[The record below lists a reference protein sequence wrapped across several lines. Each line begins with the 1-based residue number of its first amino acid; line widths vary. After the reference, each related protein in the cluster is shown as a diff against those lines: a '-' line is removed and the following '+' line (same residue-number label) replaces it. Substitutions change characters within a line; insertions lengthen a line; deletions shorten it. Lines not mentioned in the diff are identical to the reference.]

1 MSSFEYDKIADSEDA
16 EKLKQILTQC
26 FIGSS
31 EEEEKY
37 FQIVGLENFRI
48 IRQNGEIA
56 GGLAIIPFSQWW
68 GGECIQMAGIAAVGI
83 APEYRGSGAAL
94 ALMQNTIRE
103 IHTRGVSISAL
114 FPAVQKL
121 YRKVGYEQAG
131 SFCNWEVKTEC
142 IHVQKQLLP
151 ITAIDSNSEVLREL
165 YPKQALLNN
174 GNLGRNPF
182 IWGNIFQNKGL
193 QPVYTYLIGAS
204 DNPQGYV
211 VFTQKRTDIDSFIQ
225 ILDWVVLT
233 PAAAQSF
240 WAFLA
245 GMRSQINTVRWR
257 GGLIDP
263 MTLVLPEQTAKLKS
277 SIRWMLRIVD
287 VVKALEKRGYP
298 QNLQAELHLEIED
311 DLIETNNGKYIVSV
325 ANGGC
330 EVIKGGK
337 GELKLDIRDLAPLY
351 TGLYSASQLQ
361 LMGRLKVNDNTNTNT
376 KTIAIATAS
385 QIFAGISPWMA
396 DFF

>member
-1 MSSFEYDKIADSEDA
+1 MSSFEYDKIADSGDA
-16 EKLKQILTQC
+16 EKLKQILNQC
-26 FIGSS
+26 FIDSS
-31 EEEEKY
+31 EEEEKF
-37 FQIVGLENFRI
+37 FQAVGLENFRI

-56 GGLAIIPFSQWW
+56 GGLSIIPFSQWW
-68 GGECIQMAGIAAVGI
+68 GGECMPMSGIAAVGI

-94 ALMQNTIRE
+94 ALMQNTVRE
-103 IHTRGVSISAL
+103 MYARGVSISTL

-131 SFCNWEVKTEC
+131 SFCNWEVKTENIQ
-142 IHVQKQLLP
+142 IHKSTLP
-151 ITAIDSNSEVLREL
+151 ITAIDVNPEILEKL
-165 YPKQALLNN
+165 YQKQASLNN
-174 GNLGRNPF
+174 GNLARNPF
-182 IWGNIFQNKGL
+182 IWGNIFQNKDL
-193 QPVYTYLIGAS
+193 QPLYTYLIGAS

-211 VFTQKRTDIDSFIQ
+211 VFTQKRTDTDNFVQ
-225 ILDWVVLT
+225 IHDWVVLT
-233 PAAAQSF
+233 SEAMQSF
-240 WAFLA
+240 WSFLA
-245 GMRSQINTVRWR
+245 GMRSQIDTIRWR

-263 MTLVLPEQTAKLKS
+263 ITLVLPEQTAKLKS
-277 SIRWMLRIVD
+277 SKRWMLRIVD

-325 ANGGC
+325 ANGRC

-361 LMGRLKVNDNTNTNT
+361 LMGRLKVNENTNTNT
-376 KTIAIATAS
+376 KTIAIAS

>member
-1 MSSFEYDKIADSEDA
+1 MSLFEYGAIADSEDA
-16 EKLKQILTQC
+16 EKLKQILNQC
-26 FIGSS
+26 FISSS

-37 FQIVGLENFRI
+37 FQTVGLENFRI

-68 GGECIQMAGIAAVGI
+68 GGECIPMAGIAAVGI

-94 ALMQNTIRE
+94 ALMQNTIWE
-103 IHTRGVSISAL
+103 IHARGVSISAL

-131 SFCNWEVKTEC
+131 SFCNWEVKTES
-142 IHVQKQLLP
+142 IQLQKQLLP
-151 ITAIDSNSEVLREL
+151 ITAIDSNSEILREL
-165 YPKQALLNN
+165 YPKQASLNN
-174 GNLGRNPF
+174 GNLERNPL
-182 IWGNIFQNKGL
+182 IWWNIFQNQDS
-193 QPVYTYLIGAS
+193 QPVYTYLIGDS

-225 ILDWVVLT
+225 IRDWLVLT
-233 PAAAQSF
+233 PKAAQSF
-240 WAFLA
+240 WVFLA
-245 GMRSQINTVRWR
+245 GMRSQINTIRWR
-257 GGLIDP
+257 GALIDA

-277 SIRWMLRIVD
+277 SIRWMLRVVD

-311 DLIETNNGKYIVSV
+311 DLVKENNGKYVLSV
-325 ANGGC
+325 AHGC
-330 EVIKGGK
+330 AEVVRGGK
-337 GELKLDIRDLAPLY
+337 GELKLDIRDLTPLY

-361 LMGRLKVNDNTNTNT
+361 LAGRIKINGNTDTSAI
-376 KTIAIATAS
+376 IAIAS
-385 QIFAGISPWMA
+385 QIFTGISPWMA

>member
-1 MSSFEYDKIADSEDA
+1 MSSFEYDKIADSGDA
-16 EKLKQILTQC
+16 GKLLQILTQC

-37 FQIVGLENFRI
+37 FQAVGLENFRI

-68 GGECIQMAGIAAVGI
+68 GGECIPMAGIAAVGI

-131 SFCNWEVKTEC
+131 SFCNWEVKTES
-142 IHVQKQLLP
+142 IQIQKQVLP
-151 ITAIDSNSEVLREL
+151 LTAIDANSEILEKF
-165 YPKQALLNN
+165 YQKQASLNN
-174 GNLGRNPF
+174 GNLARNPF
-182 IWGNIFQNKGL
+182 IWGNIFQNKDL

-211 VFTQKRTDIDSFIQ
+211 VFTQKRTDGDDFVQ
-225 ILDWVVLT
+225 IHDWVVLT
-233 PAAAQSF
+233 PEAAQSF

-245 GMRSQINTVRWR
+245 GMRSQINTIRWR
-257 GGLIDP
+257 GALIDP

-277 SIRWMLRIVD
+277 SIRWMLRVVD

-325 ANGGC
+325 ANGCC

-361 LMGRLKVNDNTNTNT
+361 LMGRLKVNDNTNT
-376 KTIAIATAS
+376 KTIAIAS
-385 QIFAGISPWMA
+385 HIFASTSPWMA